1 MHVAFFNRSYYPDTT
16 ATGQLLTDLCE
27 GLVSAHGCRVSVVT
41 GGATRGVLLQSDTHN
56 GVEILRARGTDFSK
70 RRFAGRFSNYV
81 SYFLSACYAG
91 QRLERP
97 DIVVAQTDPPII
109 GLAAWLAARRF
120 GVPFVMAYKD
130 IFPEVA
136 RLLEDFHSETVD
148 RALQAVNCFLARRA
162 DRVVA
167 LGETMKKML
176 VEGKGADPGRTVII
190 PDWADCQA
198 IVPGEKQNAFA
209 QAHGLADRFVVMHSG
224 NIGLSQNLE
233 ILIEAADRLR
243 HVPDIVVVL
252 VGEGVKKAALVEQ
265 ASGLPNVRFLP
276 FQPKERLRESFASA
290 DVFVVSLKEG
300 MAGYIVPSKLYGILA
315 AGRPYVAA
323 VEDSSEVAAITRRH
337 SCGVVVGAGK
347 ATELADAVLKL
358 YHDKSLSNAM
368 GNNSRRA
375 ALEFDRPRQVH
386 AYYELFQQLTAR

>member
-27 GLVSAHGCRVSVVT
+27 GLVAAHGCRVSVVT
-41 GGATRGVLLQSDTHN
+41 SGATRALLQRETHR
-56 GVEILRARGTDFSK
+56 GVEILRARGTGFSK

-91 QRLERP
+91 QRLARP
-97 DIVVAQTDPPII
+97 DVVVAQTDPPII

-148 RALQAVNCFLARRA
+148 RALQAVNRFLAGRA

-167 LGETMKKML
+167 LGETMKRML
-176 VEGKGADPGRTVII
+176 VEGKGADSARTVII
-190 PDWADCQA
+190 PDWADCEA
-198 IVPGEKQNAFA
+198 IVPGPKQNAFA
-209 QAHGLADRFVVMHSG
+209 HAHGLADRFVVMHSG
-224 NIGLSQNLE
+224 NIGLSQDLE
-233 ILIEAADRLR
+233 VLIEAAERLQ
-243 HVPDIVVVL
+243 HVPDIAVVL
-252 VGEGVKKAALVEQ
+252 VGEGVKKAALEEQ
-265 ASGLPNVRFLP
+265 ARGLPNVRFLP
-276 FQPKERLRESFASA
+276 FQPKERLHESFASA
-290 DVFVVSLKEG
+290 DVFVVSLKAG

-337 SCGVVVGAGK
+337 GCGVVVGPGK
-347 ATELADAVLKL
+347 ASELADAVLKL
-358 YHDKSLSNAM
+358 YHDRGLARAM
-368 GNNSRRA
+368 GESARRA
-375 ALEFDRPRQVH
+375 ALEFDRPRQVR
-386 AYYELFQQLTAR
+386 AYYELFERLTSR